1 MRIRGEGYSGANYG
15 CQSWYFHLLLY
26 YGHGEEVDAAYLK
39 ANTKAIIDAANKY
52 GISNLKLEAEAC
64 FLNST
69 VISVDNMMDIL
80 LHADAKNCALLK
92 EAVMDFIVENSAEVL
107 EKVSMKDIPG
117 GMFADMLA
125 AVARGDKKKVIDKG
139 GKEDQFSTMRIS
151 DLRRKAHERGLDVD
165 GSREMLIATL
175 KENS

>member
-1 MRIRGEGYSGANYG
+1 
-15 CQSWYFHLLLY
+15 
-26 YGHGEEVDAAYLK
+26 
-39 ANTKAIIDAANKY
+39 
-52 GISNLKLEAEAC
+52 
-64 FLNST
+64 
-69 VISVDNMMDIL
+69 MDIL

-92 EAVMDFIVENSAEVL
+92 EAVMDFIVENSVEVL

-125 AVARGDKKKVIDKG
+125 AVARGGKKKVINKG

-151 DLRRKAHERGLDVD
+151 DLRRKVHERGLDVD